1 MLNRKIQPEIKA
13 MENISIAAP
22 QRKIMSNGIPL
33 NVIEAGSQE
42 VVRLD
47 ILIGAGKWH
56 QTQLLQT
63 LFANRMLREGTK
75 RFTSAEI
82 AEKLDYYGAWLE
94 LSTSME
100 YSYITLY
107 SLNKYFAS
115 TLEVLESIVKEP
127 IFPEKELNTVIDTNK
142 HQFLINST
150 KVEYLAQ
157 KSFAGSIFGEE
168 HPCGRYA
175 SADDYDKVTSACLK
189 EFYNQYYHS
198 GNCTIYIAGKVT
210 EEILDLLNN
219 AFGNDPWGQVE
230 NKVSLIPGT
239 INTTSQ
245 KRIFTEQTSA
255 MQSSLKMGKVMI
267 QRSHPDYFKMRVLVT
282 IFGGYFGSRLMSNI
296 REDKGYTYGI
306 SAGIAS
312 YPDAGVFMIAT
323 EAANEYVED
332 IIKEVYHEM
341 NILQTDLVP
350 DAELNMVRN
359 YMLGEMCR
367 SYEGPFSLSDAW
379 MFVQTSHLSDSYFE
393 ESLKAVQSVTT
404 EELRDLAQKY
414 FDQEKVIEVVAGK
427 SI

>member
-1 MLNRKIQPEIKA
+1 MLNRKTQPEIKA
-13 MENISIAAP
+13 LEDISIAAP

-33 NVIEAGSQE
+33 NVIEAGNQE
-42 VVRLD
+42 VVRMD

-63 LFANRMLREGTK
+63 LFTNRMLREGTK

-107 SLNKYFAS
+107 SLNKYLAS
-115 TLEVLESIVKEP
+115 TLEVVESIVKEP
-127 IFPEKELNTVIDTNK
+127 LFPQKELNTVVDTNK

-157 KSFAGSIFGEE
+157 KSFAGAIFGEQ
-168 HPCGRYA
+168 HPCGRFA

-189 EFYNQYYHS
+189 EFYDKYYHS
-198 GNCTIYIAGKVT
+198 GNCSIYIAGKIT
-210 EEILDLLNN
+210 DGILNQLENT
-219 AFGNDPWGQVE
+219 FGKDTWGQVE
-230 NKVSLIPGT
+230 NKSSLLPYAISS
-239 INTTSQ
+239 TTR
-245 KRIFTEQTSA
+245 KRLFTEQATA

-267 QRSHPDYFKMRVLVT
+267 QRSHPDYYKLRVLVT

-306 SAGIAS
+306 SSGIAS
-312 YPDAGVFMIAT
+312 YPDTGVFMVAT

-341 NILQTDLVP
+341 SMLQTDLVP
-350 DAELNMVRN
+350 DSELNMVRN
-359 YMLGEMCR
+359 YMLGDMCR

-379 MFVQTSHLSDSYFE
+379 MFIQTSNLSDSYFE
-393 ESLKAVQSVTT
+393 ESLNALISVTA
-404 EELRDLAQKY
+404 EEIRILAQKY
-414 FDQEKVIEVVAGK
+414 FDQENMVEVIAGK
-427 SI
+427 SL

>member
-1 MLNRKIQPEIKA
+1 MLNREIQPEIKA
-13 MENISIAAP
+13 IENISIAVP
-22 QRKIMSNGIPL
+22 HRKTMSNGIPL
-33 NVIEAGSQE
+33 NVIKAGNQD
-42 VVRLD
+42 VVRVD

-63 LFANRMLREGTK
+63 LFTNRMLREGTK

-107 SLNKYFAS
+107 SLNKYFAN
-115 TLEVLESIVKEP
+115 TLEIVESIVKEP
-127 IFPEKELNTVIDTNK
+127 VFPEKELSTVVETNK

-157 KSFAGSIFGEE
+157 KSFASSIFGEE
-168 HPCGRYA
+168 HPCGRFA
-175 SADDYDKVTSACLK
+175 IEADYDKVTSACLK

-198 GNCTIYIAGKVT
+198 GNCSIYISGKVT
-210 EEILDLLNN
+210 DEILNQLENT
-219 AFGNDPWGQVE
+219 FGKESWGQIE
-230 NKVSLIPGT
+230 NKVLTLPADIK
-239 INTTSQ
+239 TTSL
-245 KRIFTEQTSA
+245 KRVFTEQDSA
-255 MQSSLKMGKVMI
+255 MQSSVKMGMVMI
-267 QRSHPDYFKMRVLVT
+267 QRTHPDYYKMRVLIT

-306 SAGIAS
+306 SSGIAS
-312 YPDAGVFMIAT
+312 YPDAGVFVVST

-332 IIKEVYHEM
+332 IIKEVYNEM
-341 NILQTDLVP
+341 RTLQTELVP
-350 DAELNMVRN
+350 GTELEMVKN

-379 MFVQTSHLSDSYFE
+379 MFIQTSHLSDSYFE
-393 ESLKAVQSVTT
+393 ESLKAVQNITA
-404 EELRDLAQKY
+404 EELRVLAQKY
-414 FDQEKVIEVVAGK
+414 FNQENMIEVVAGK
-427 SI
+427 KL